1 MKKLPL
7 LGALAVLLAAG
18 ACQEPAMHGAK
29 PEGQPV
35 PQVAPAPEIAHFD
48 WFDYNGHD
56 PVYQSVKSKP
66 NEYLNPI
73 LPGFYPDPSIV
84 RVGKDYYLVNS
95 TFSYFPGIPVF
106 HSRDLV
112 HWTQIGNAIDRP
124 AQLKFDGLGISRG
137 VFAPAIEYHAGIFT
151 IVNTCVD
158 CGGNFLITATNP
170 AGPWSDPIWLGFDG
184 IDPSLFFDRGGK
196 AYIVNNG
203 PPEGKPLYEGHRA
216 IWIQEFD
223 NVAKKLTGP
232 RKVIVDGGTDIKKKP
247 IWIEGPHLFRY
258 HGKYYL
264 TCAEGGTGYNH
275 SEVVFRS
282 NRVLGPYTP
291 YKGNPILTQRT
302 LDPARPFPVTS
313 TGHAQLVQTQK
324 GQWWAVFLGTRPYTD
339 DTYNTGRE
347 TFMLPVRWVH
357 GWPVILKRG
366 QSVPYAHA
374 RPHLPPQP
382 VPASPINGNFT
393 LRDSFSGAALAP
405 TWSFI
410 RTPREKWYEL
420 AGSLDI
426 RARPQSIGGAGQPS
440 FVGRRQQHIWA
451 SASTAVHFAP
461 QNDGDAAGLVAFQ
474 SANFYYF
481 IGLAREGGK
490 LVVSLRKRA
499 GAADP
504 ENGDIAA
511 SAPVEL
517 VPGAPLYLKIDA
529 RGGLYDFY
537 YGTKAGEWT
546 PLLRDADG
554 TILSTK
560 TAGGFVGTM
569 FGMYAYKAGN

>member
-1 MKKLPL
+1 MKKLAM
-7 LGALAVLLAAG
+7 LGVFAALLAAG
-18 ACQEPAMHGAK
+18 ACETPAPRNVEPA
-29 PEGQPV
+29 GQPG
-35 PQVAPAPEIAHFD
+35 QQAAPAPEIARFD
-48 WFDYNGHD
+48 WFDYDGHD
-56 PVYQSVKSKP
+56 PVYRSVKSAP
-66 NEYLNPI
+66 NDYLNPI

-84 RVGKDYYLVNS
+84 RVGADYYLVNS

-124 AQLKFDGLGISRG
+124 AQLNFDGLEISRG
-137 VFAPAIEYHAGIFT
+137 VFAPAIEYHAGVFT
-151 IVNTCVD
+151 IINTCVD

-184 IDPSLFFDRGGK
+184 IDPSLFFDRDGK

-203 PPEGKPLYEGHRA
+203 PPAGMPLYDGHRA

-223 NVAKKLTGP
+223 NVAKKLIGP
-232 RKVIVDGGTDIKKKP
+232 RKVIVDRGSDIKKKP

-264 TCAEGGTGYNH
+264 TCAEGGTGYTH

-282 NRVLGPYTP
+282 DRVLGPYVP

-313 TGHAQLVQTQK
+313 TGHAQLVRTQK
-324 GQWWAVFLGTRPYTD
+324 GQWWAVFLGTRPYAD

-347 TFMLPVRWVH
+347 TFMLPVRWDH
-357 GWPVILKRG
+357 GWPVVLKPGRV
-366 QSVPYAHA
+366 VPYVQA
-374 RPHLPPQP
+374 RPNLPLESAPTTP
-382 VPASPINGNFT
+382 TNGNFT
-393 LRDSFSGAALAP
+393 LHDGFSGAALAP
-405 TWSFI
+405 YWIFI
-410 RTPREKWYEL
+410 RTPHEKWYEL
-420 AGSLDI
+420 SGSLNI
-426 RARPQSIGGAGQPS
+426 RARPQSIGALGQPS
-440 FVGRRQQHIWA
+440 FIGRRQQHIWA
-451 SASTAVHFAP
+451 SASTSVHFAP

-474 SANFYYF
+474 NANYFYF
-481 IGLAREGGK
+481 VGLAREGGK
-490 LVVSLRKRA
+490 LVVSLRKRV
-499 GAADP
+499 GPSDP
-504 ENGDIAA
+504 ENGNVIV

-517 VPGAPLYLKIDA
+517 AKGAPLYLKIDA

-537 YGTKAGEWT
+537 YGTKPGEWT
-546 PLLRDADG
+546 ALSRDADG